1 MAFAN
6 SPLIQTRAYVEIT
19 VLEKGEFYIG
29 VARRDRKNLD
39 VSVSGGCLLQ
49 ANFGHAEFQCGP
61 PDDRFEPVIFSRDLL
76 S

>member
-6 SPLIQTRAYVEIT
+6 SPLIQTRAYFEIT

-39 VSVSGGCLLQ
+39 
-49 ANFGHAEFQCGP
+49 GHLC
-61 PDDRFEPVIFSRDLL
+61 DRKKAW
-76 S
+76 